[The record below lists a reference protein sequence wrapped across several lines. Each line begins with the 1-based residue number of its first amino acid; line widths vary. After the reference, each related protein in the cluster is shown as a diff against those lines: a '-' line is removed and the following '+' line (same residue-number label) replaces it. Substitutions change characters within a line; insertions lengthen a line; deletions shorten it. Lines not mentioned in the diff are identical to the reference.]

1 MFPTLHVSNNTL
13 GSLYEIVSN
22 SHISMNHGIPC
33 QWHTILSLQ
42 SVHSTKSEALQ
53 MQYYMYIIYWK
64 WIIELKTN
72 MLHEF
77 PIQCLILII
86 LWQVLSAK
94 RIVSITQTDFK
105 MTVTNKS
112 HPCRSFPHVINNYLQ
127 LRLLVCKFIPFN
139 GTQTNIWKIFLYVN
153 QLFSSFCIH
162 LNLQKIN
169 RYILQVSICSILPH
183 N

>member
-1 MFPTLHVSNNTL
+1 MFPKLHVSYNTL
-13 GSLYEIVSN
+13 GSFYEIVPN
-22 SHISMNHGIPC
+22 SQISMYHGIPC
-33 QWHTILSLQ
+33 QWHTIRSLQ

-77 PIQCLILII
+77 PIQCLILI
-86 LWQVLSAK
+86 VTS
-94 RIVSITQTDFK
+94 IVSKKNSINYPNFK
-105 MTVTNKS
+105 MTVINKS

-139 GTQTNIWKIFLYVN
+139 GTQTNIWKIFLHVN
-153 QLFSSFCIH
+153 QLFSNFCIH
-162 LNLQKIN
+162 LSLQKIN
-169 RYILQVSICSILPH
+169 QYILQDSICSGI
-183 N
+183 